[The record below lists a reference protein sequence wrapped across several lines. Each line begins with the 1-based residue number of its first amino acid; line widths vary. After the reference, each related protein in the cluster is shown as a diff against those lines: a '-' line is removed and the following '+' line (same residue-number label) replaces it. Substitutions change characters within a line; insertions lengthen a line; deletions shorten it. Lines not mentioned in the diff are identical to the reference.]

1 MNVVNEHPF
10 FASLAAKVR
19 AQLDAASR
27 TLELPRGFVLTRE
40 GERGDDV
47 YFLVKGEL
55 AVKRGSRLLTMLE
68 GPRFV
73 GLPAALGEST
83 RAASLEVL
91 TDARL
96 IAFRGEVMRELM
108 NGHLDFARAVA
119 RELESDL
126 RDAWAAQERD
136 RQSLD
141 DFFVSPSARLVPGPY
156 VAQLD
161 VTAFVMRELPSKLR
175 EHLPP
180 GCRPMPGADDTWLL
194 LVSHF
199 LDVHSESAAGQGR
212 RFSYREVSPFI
223 PCVGPDLL
231 PALFCPELYPDN
243 YLAVLLGRELYGF
256 PKRMGRFEVGPTHV
270 SLAVGHQ
277 LALRTA
283 WSAERPCS
291 AAALGEHL
299 VSGGGPSTFAARAA
313 GQLMGVLANPLSKPL
328 WPNVPV
334 LVRKQ
339 IPEASSVY
347 ERSLHIDELVCIP
360 FGVSEA
366 RDFAVL
372 EHPEVRF
379 LSDAFPLGGEPVV
392 GYRQK
397 MSFRFGA
404 GRVLRDY
411 RDGST
416 SRLRSL
422 LRRVL

>member
-1 MNVVNEHPF
+1 MNDHAF
-10 FASLAAKVR
+10 FTHLSDTVR
-19 AQLDAASR
+19 SRLDAASK
-27 TLELPRGFVLTRE
+27 TLNLPRGFVLTRE

-47 YFLVKGEL
+47 YFLVTGEL
-55 AVKRGSRLLTMLE
+55 AVKRDGRLLTMLE

-73 GLPAALGEST
+73 GLSAALDESP
-83 RAASLEVL
+83 RSASLEVL

-96 IAFRGEVMRELM
+96 IAFRGDVMRALM
-108 NGHLDFARAVA
+108 NEHLDFARAVA
-119 RELESDL
+119 RELQIDL
-126 RDAWAAQERD
+126 RAAWASQERD

-156 VAQLD
+156 VAELD
-161 VTAFVMRELPSKLR
+161 VSTFIMRELPSKLR

-194 LVSHF
+194 MISHF

-223 PCVGPDLL
+223 PCLGPDLL

-283 WSAERPCS
+283 WSNSRACS
-291 AAALGEHL
+291 AAELGEHL
-299 VSGGGPSTFAARAA
+299 VSAGGASTFAAKAA
-313 GQLMGVLANPLSKPL
+313 GQLMGIFANPLAKPL

-360 FGVSEA
+360 FGVSGA
-366 RDFAVL
+366 RDFEVL
-372 EHPEVRF
+372 ESPEVRF
-379 LSDAFPLGGEPVV
+379 LSDVFPLGGAPVV

-404 GRVLRDY
+404 GKVLRDY
-411 RDGST
+411 REAST
-416 SRLRSL
+416 SPLRSFIRRL
-422 LRRVL
+422 L